1 MHCHISHR
9 QNSWASHQGFNINP
23 FCCAKIVCSDAD
35 ADALHVAVGHRE
47 LGCTCEKA
55 AGDAASP
62 MKQYKVTL
70 LPASAKQP
78 PRTLAEMFPKLQLAR
93 ARAKK

>member
-1 MHCHISHR
+1 MMHACRWVLTPTMR
-9 QNSWASHQGFNINP
+9 QSQTSVQHLAAGKG
-23 FCCAKIVCSDAD
+23 CADC
-35 ADALHVAVGHRE
+35 LLWGRRE

-70 LPASAKQP
+70 LPASTKQP
-78 PRTLAEMFPKLQLAR
+78 PRTLADMFPKLQLAR
-93 ARAKK
+93 ARAKR